1 MCSSSK
7 FHLEHQNIQ
16 WAIYEANYHPCLPL
30 CPLNPQPYWV
40 REQHLQTKSSMEEGA
55 SLNPQPTTF
64 TWWYLAPSLSST
76 VWGNVYPVEF
86 EFEAHTGYEFEAH
99 RELHLRHTELDL
111 DTPSKPNPILVRGTW
126 RAWSEQQW
134 WVGKKQKT
142 LKSMLFISE
151 LRSNGNHRQQ
161 KRRISH
167 NSRVLLLPSIGDNLI
182 PHGFYNPNNQ
192 GSDSTI

>member
-1 MCSSSK
+1 MKFGFFTTISFCDKQQDSCSYMYNLYTLFFNNKKSFWNLNIIMDRSALVLVLFWMCSSSK

-55 SLNPQPTTF
+55 SLNHPQPTTF

-99 RELHLRHTELDL
+99 RELHLRHTE
-111 DTPSKPNPILVRGTW
+111 S
-126 RAWSEQQW
+126 
-134 WVGKKQKT
+134 
-142 LKSMLFISE
+142 
-151 LRSNGNHRQQ
+151 
-161 KRRISH
+161 
-167 NSRVLLLPSIGDNLI
+167 SI
-182 PHGFYNPNNQ
+182 
-192 GSDSTI
+192 